1 MSQSPEVVSL
11 KLQHI
16 PLAKDD
22 QSVVL
27 HLPWV
32 ASRPSRWKFSCF
44 GSFWPG
50 LPWIAALRLSV
61 VIEDFAGFLLEDW
74 LLLLSR
80 HLLILPIFLVL
91 AAVVYGSLASI
102 ITTARGKFTRPAF
115 FRGTLPRNCQHS
127 SWQNRYLVAFGW
139 EAAKGGQVRFQCRAE
154 RVCVRK
160 DCCAA

>member
-1 MSQSPEVVSL
+1 M
-11 KLQHI
+11 
-16 PLAKDD
+16 
-22 QSVVL
+22 
-27 HLPWV
+27 
-32 ASRPSRWKFSCF
+32 
-44 GSFWPG
+44 G
-50 LPWIAALRLSV
+50 V

-160 DCCAA
+160 DCCAAYVLALKFCDNSSRDDEERQQEREHVNVSVCLKGRTTD